1 MSNRALIVAQH
12 ESGLDHISQGCVTL
26 TAKKDLQRYAKPW
39 FGALKNRSVLIE
51 NLKYFAVFWFAS
63 EPKVF

>member
-26 TAKKDLQRYAKPW
+26 TAKKDLQQRKD
-39 FGALKNRSVLIE
+39 ALRSVLIE
-51 NLKYFAVFWFAS
+51 NLKYFDVFWFAS